1 MALYSS
7 HIFMF
12 PFRFDW
18 NEEGFENEFAFYQ
31 KHSIEERLKHSNKN
45 KNEQGCFDFKNW
57 KSSKFN
63 LKKALEKHN
72 DLIYNEYAY
81 FYDYARDAIYNL
93 NESDTISC
101 DYIRKGLSDT
111 AKFIIHIKGREE
123 PYTLDLTQISLKAFA
138 TGVAILSIQLENYR
152 YPDFKD
158 ILKIN
163 DFGRRIY
170 PQFIYE
176 GNTER
181 TKKQFLAD
189 KVIIEGLEDKKIIE
203 NFEFQPNSDIA
214 IGSHITTLLGAS
226 FTQNKA
232 ETQKYYIQP
241 ILDDRMFVISWYGK
255 NHLAADI
262 STYQNYYLSDDWYK
276 YVFVDNGMTTVQ
288 NRFMKET
295 LLKDATYTRWSNF
308 NTLFGVTR
316 YSFVVM
322 TNDLVTLK
330 KNNADFIPVHTKT
343 MYFQMVLLALATRAS
358 IIRFSDE
365 IAAIA
370 NKKDIDKLEK
380 LYELYLT
387 FYNRLY
393 FKEITHQDQ
402 GIELYEM
409 IRKQMRI
416 DEHIE
421 KLDNKFT
428 KLFEFADLQATKK
441 HDDLLQ
447 LISGVFIFPSLMI
460 ALLSM
465 GIFDYQ
471 KSWISLITGLI
482 AVLLSGII
490 GYKAFDRVIKRVKD
504 A

>member
-1 MALYSS
+1 
-7 HIFMF
+7 MF

-18 NEEGFENEFAFYQ
+18 NEEGFDNEFAFYK
-31 KHSIEERLKHSNKN
+31 KHTIDERLKRSNKGKN
-45 KNEQGCFDFKNW
+45 KQGCFDFKNW

-63 LKKALEKHN
+63 LKKALEKHE
-72 DLIYNEYAY
+72 DPIYNEYAY

-93 NESDTISC
+93 DEKDTISC
-101 DYIRKGLSDT
+101 DYTREGLSDD
-111 AKFIIHIKGREE
+111 AKLIIYLKEQEKSYELNIK
-123 PYTLDLTQISLKAFA
+123 QVSLKAFA
-138 TGVAILSIQLENYR
+138 TGVAILSIQLENNK

-170 PQFIYE
+170 PQYIKNI
-176 GNTER
+176 NTEE
-181 TKKQFLAD
+181 TKKSFLAD
-189 KVIIEGLEDKKIIE
+189 KIIIEGLEDKKIIE
-203 NFEFQPNSDIA
+203 NFEFQPNSDIV
-214 IGSHITTLLGAS
+214 IGSHILTLLGTS
-226 FTQNKA
+226 FTQNKD

-241 ILDDRMFVISWYGK
+241 ILDDRMFVISWYG
-255 NHLAADI
+255 NNQLSATI
-262 STYQNYYLSDDWYK
+262 SKCRNYYESDDWYK
-276 YVFVDNGMTTVQ
+276 YVFVDNDWTTVQ
-288 NRFMKET
+288 NSSMKEQ
-295 LLKDATYTRWSNF
+295 LLTDATYIRW
-308 NTLFGVTR
+308 TEYGTIYGITR
-316 YSFVVM
+316 YSFAVL
-322 TNDLVTLK
+322 THSLK

-393 FKEITHQDQ
+393 FKEVTHQDQ

-471 KSWISLITGLI
+471 KSWISLIAGLI

>member
-1 MALYSS
+1 
-7 HIFMF
+7 MF

-18 NEEGFENEFAFYQ
+18 NEEGFENEFAFY
-31 KHSIEERLKHSNKN
+31 KRHTIDERLKRSNKGKN
-45 KNEQGCFDFKNW
+45 KQGCFDFKNW

-63 LKKALEKHN
+63 LKKALEKYE
-72 DLIYNEYAY
+72 DPIYNEYAY

-93 NESDTISC
+93 DEKDTISC
-101 DYIRKGLSDT
+101 DYTREGLSDD
-111 AKFIIHIKGREE
+111 AKFIIHIKGKEKKDE
-123 PYTLDLTQISLKAFA
+123 PDEYELDIKQVSLKAFA
-138 TGVAILSIQLENYR
+138 TGVAILSIQLENNK
-152 YPDFKD
+152 YPDFND

-170 PQFIYE
+170 PQYIKNI
-176 GNTER
+176 NTEE
-181 TKKQFLAD
+181 TKKSFLAD
-189 KVIIEGLEDKKIIE
+189 KIIIEGLEDKKIIE
-203 NFEFQPNSDIA
+203 NFEFQPNSDIV
-214 IGSHITTLLGAS
+214 IGSHILTLLGAS
-226 FTQNKA
+226 FTQNKH
-232 ETQKYYIQP
+232 ETEKYYIQP
-241 ILDDRMFVISWYGK
+241 ILDDRMFVISWYGNETFSK
-255 NHLAADI
+255 NLINSKYITD
-262 STYQNYYLSDDWYK
+262 DDWYK
-276 YVFVDNGMTTVQ
+276 YVFVDGEDKTVFSNHMQTKLIQ
-288 NRFMKET
+288 N
-295 LLKDATYTRWSNF
+295 ATYDRWMNSPYGL
-308 NTLFGVTR
+308 TIYGVSR
-316 YSFVVM
+316 YSFVC
-322 TNDLVTLK
+322 L
-330 KNNADFIPVHTKT
+330 ASSDFPKIHVHT

-393 FKEITHQDQ
+393 FKEVTHQDQ

-471 KSWISLITGLI
+471 KSWISLIAGLI